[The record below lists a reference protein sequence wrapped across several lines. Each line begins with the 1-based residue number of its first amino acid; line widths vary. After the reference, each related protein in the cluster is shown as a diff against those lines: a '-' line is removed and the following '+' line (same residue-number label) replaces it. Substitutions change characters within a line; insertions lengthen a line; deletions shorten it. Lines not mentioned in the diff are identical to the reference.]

1 METYIRQIDLKEFEI
16 LHKECILR
24 DFPLPEVRPYKDF
37 LRLDRDKR
45 LLINGLFRESERL
58 LYASY
63 LFSENGRCCMLD
75 YFAVEPQFRGQ
86 GFGSLYLQMIRKEW
100 LKNKELR
107 AMIIEIESPAMAED
121 DIEKEKRI
129 KRRDFYLKNG
139 AVATDLHSFVYDVDF
154 DLIYIPLSG
163 NYTEEELASDYRKI
177 YEHALSHNFSGHFFM
192 K

>member
-1 METYIRQIDLKEFEI
+1 METYIRQIDLKEFET

-24 DFPLPEVRPYKDF
+24 DFPLPEVRPYQGF

-63 LFSENGRCCMLD
+63 LFPKNRRCCMLD
-75 YFAVEPQFRGQ
+75 YFAVEPQFRGK

-100 LKNKELR
+100 LKNEELR
-107 AMIIEIESPAMAED
+107 AMIIEIESPAMAENAL
-121 DIEKEKRI
+121 EQEKRI

-139 AVATDLHSFVYDVDF
+139 AIATNLHSVVYDVDF
-154 DLIYIPLSG
+154 DLLYIPLSG
-163 NYTEEELASDYRKI
+163 NYTEEELAADYRKI
-177 YEHALSHNFSGHFFM
+177 YEHALSHNFSEHFFM